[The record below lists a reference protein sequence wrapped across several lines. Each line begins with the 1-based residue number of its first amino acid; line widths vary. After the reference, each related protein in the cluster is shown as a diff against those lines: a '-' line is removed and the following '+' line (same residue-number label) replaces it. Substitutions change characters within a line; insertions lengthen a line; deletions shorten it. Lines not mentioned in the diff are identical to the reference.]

1 MSHEKQVAL
10 AARILSLAQQE
21 GGRIVKGKYRAFEIQ
36 DDKVKETLVEGN
48 LPAIADCIR
57 GCQKDSIILIQNME
71 GEPFL
76 VGLSK
81 MFLYC
86 EDNDFLNTQ
95 LLPYLHG
102 M

>member
-1 MSHEKQVAL
+1 ML
-10 AARILSLAQQE
+10 
-21 GGRIVKGKYRAFEIQ
+21 KGKYRAFEIQ

-76 VGLSK
+76 VGS
-81 MFLYC
+81 
-86 EDNDFLNTQ
+86 
-95 LLPYLHG
+95 
-102 M
+102 

>member
-1 MSHEKQVAL
+1 MLKV
-10 AARILSLAQQE
+10 
-21 GGRIVKGKYRAFEIQ
+21 KYRAFEIQ

-48 LPAIADCIR
+48 LTAIADCIR
-57 GCQKDSIILIQNME
+57 RCQKDSIILIQNME

-81 MFLYC
+81 FLYC

>member
-1 MSHEKQVAL
+1 ML
-10 AARILSLAQQE
+10 
-21 GGRIVKGKYRAFEIQ
+21 KGKYRAFEIQ

-76 VGLSK
+76 LGYQRCFCIAKTMTS
-81 MFLYC
+81 
-86 EDNDFLNTQ
+86 
-95 LLPYLHG
+95 
-102 M
+102 

>member
-1 MSHEKQVAL
+1 MLKV
-10 AARILSLAQQE
+10 
-21 GGRIVKGKYRAFEIQ
+21 KYRAFEIQ

-81 MFLYC
+81 LFLYC

>member
-1 MSHEKQVAL
+1 ML
-10 AARILSLAQQE
+10 
-21 GGRIVKGKYRAFEIQ
+21 KGKYRAFEIQ
-36 DDKVKETLVEGN
+36 DDKVKETLAEGN